1 MLANL
6 GGIIMLK
13 KIGVLLVVLILSML
27 TINVAFA
34 LPSNNE
40 SSNLEP
46 KEIVTDTNI
55 IKITSIDKVSTKV
68 NKLGEKVGFKVK
80 EDVIVDN
87 RTIIEKDC
95 KVFGT
100 ITKLNKA
107 AAWKHDGNIEIT
119 FSEVMAKDGTAIPVE
134 GVLKAYGKKP
144 NFFVQYSL
152 MGAFFKGKQISI
164 KPGTEA
170 ILKIN
175 RTI

>member
-1 MLANL
+1 MDENL

-13 KIGVLLVVLILSML
+13 KISILLVVLILSMVTL
-27 TINVAFA
+27 NVAFA
-34 LPSNNE
+34 LPLNNE
-40 SSNLEP
+40 GTSVATQE
-46 KEIVTDTNI
+46 VGCDTDV
-55 IKITSIDKVSTKV
+55 ITIMSIDKISTKE
-68 NKLGEKVGFKVK
+68 NKLGEKVAFKVK
-80 EDVIVDN
+80 ENFILDN
-87 RTIIEKDC
+87 RTIIEKDS

-164 KPGTEA
+164 EPGTEA

>member
-27 TINVAFA
+27 TVNVAFA
-34 LPSNNE
+34 LPSNIE
-40 SSNLEP
+40 SSNLGP
-46 KEIVTDTNI
+46 KERVTDTNI
-55 IKITSIDKVSTKV
+55 IKITSIDKVSTKA

-80 EDVIVDN
+80 EDVILDN

-119 FSEVMAKDGTAIPVE
+119 FPDGNKDSWLMHSVSKELDEGKLYVEVLQAIGE
-134 GVLKAYGKKP
+134 YKKEMRS
-144 NFFVQYSL
+144 NER
-152 MGAFFKGKQISI
+152 K
-164 KPGTEA
+164 
-170 ILKIN
+170 
-175 RTI
+175 